1 MTPKQS
7 NLIATLKDLVADAQE
22 VKVTRNRYGYQVEG
36 ERFRRVT
43 TMLGGIPKPALVGW
57 GIKSVAEYAIE
68 HLDKWRDLPK
78 KDALKL
84 LKGSPY
90 SKRDQAGDRGTAVHN
105 ALEGAVLGKPLPEDL
120 TEEEH
125 AFASNAIA
133 FLNKRK
139 SEQGAQV
146 LASEMIVFNRTHGY
160 CGTLDLWDMTADGTP
175 WILDYKTSTGVYPD
189 HAVQQVAYQ
198 RAEFAIVQMKQV
210 QANGKNEA
218 WEGKVIPWSQ
228 EYCQRL
234 GIVHVG
240 ADHATLHEVAD
251 PDRLWNVFR
260 ASCHIKDWQLA
271 TDSFA
276 GKTPREQTYLE
287 PITLEKGDDNE

>member
-1 MTPKQS
+1 MTPKQRS
-7 NLIATLKDLVADAQE
+7 IIESLKELVAEAPTC
-22 VKVTRNRYGYQVEG
+22 KVTRNRYGYEVDG

-68 HLDKWRDLPK
+68 HLDQWKDLPK

-90 SKRDQAGDRGTAVHN
+90 SKRDDAGDRGTAVHN
-105 ALEGAVLGKPLPEDL
+105 ALEGAVLGKPLPEGL

-133 FLNKRK
+133 FLDKRNSK
-139 SEQGAQV
+139 I
-146 LASEMIVFNRTHGY
+146 LASEMIVFNRSQGY
-160 CGTLDLWDMTADGTP
+160 CGTLDLWDIDADGTP

-198 RAEFAIVQMKQV
+198 RAEFAIVQMKEMP
-210 QANGKNEA
+210 GKGKTEA

-251 PDRLWNVFR
+251 PDRLWSVFR
-260 ASCHIKDWQLA
+260 AACHIKDWQLA

-287 PITLEKGDDNE
+287 PITLEKGDDSE